1 MRKNKA
7 RSEYS
12 LKEEKK
18 NLVPLEICTELGCHP
33 PAVVVT
39 VLGLKSKTKA

>member
-1 MRKNKA
+1 MRKSKA
-7 RSEYS
+7 WSEYL

-18 NLVPLEICTELGCHP
+18 YLVPLEICTELGCCP